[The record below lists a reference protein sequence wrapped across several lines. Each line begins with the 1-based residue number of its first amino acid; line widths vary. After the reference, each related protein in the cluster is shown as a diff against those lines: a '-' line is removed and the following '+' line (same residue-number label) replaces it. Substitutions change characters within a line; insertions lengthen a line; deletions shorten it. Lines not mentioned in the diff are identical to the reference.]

1 MRRALFVVA
10 GVTAVLTLAGCGLLD
25 PQQQADM
32 LEVINQLER
41 DGKLSATMAAAQR
54 ELVTSN
60 GIGPIWQQG
69 LGYALAAVS
78 AYFGIQ
84 LKRGTSATT
93 AERVNRK
100 QAKLAE
106 KAAKL

>member
-1 MRRALFVVA
+1 MKRLAFTVA
-10 GVTAVLTLAGCGLLD
+10 AVAAVLTLAGCGILD

-32 LEVINQLER
+32 VAVINQLEAE
-41 DGKLSATMAAAQR
+41 GKLSATMAAAQR
-54 ELVTSN
+54 ELVQSN

-69 LGYALAAVS
+69 IGYALAAVS

-84 LKRGTSATT
+84 LKRGPTAPR
-93 AERVNRK
+93 AERVVRV